1 MNYIV
6 EEECER
12 TVCPMGVG
20 GIVVHHNGVPVGKAC
35 IGRKCAGWRWET
47 IVDDWN
53 KETETWD
60 THYSD
65 LFGFCGLVGE

>member
-1 MNYIV
+1 MNYII

-20 GIVVHHNGVPVGKAC
+20 ANVIHHNGVPAGKAC

-47 IVDDWN
+47 IVDSWN
-53 KETETWD
+53 DETETWD
-60 THYSD
+60 IHYSD
-65 LFGFCGLVGE
+65 IFGFCGIVGE